1 MGIDLKLKD
10 SFPLAEKLVYFDN
23 AVMGCVPQ
31 STLDLMKFYND
42 AYVKHMSGNAKWAFN
57 VKEGENAKG
66 NALEYFAQVI
76 GAKVSEVL
84 NVPNASTGMNIA
96 MSMIPIKKGEN
107 VVSTD
112 LAFPM
117 GAALVRKA
125 EERGAEAR
133 WLASHNGV
141 VETEAFEKAVD
152 DNTAVIYVDQPSW
165 FNGYLFDIRA
175 LADLAHDHGAY
186 LVVDATQ
193 SMGSIDWQI
202 DKTGVDFA
210 ATSTYKW
217 LLGGMPSNCTGYLYM
232 KEEHVD
238 RYDPVYVSGGA
249 YSYEQGEVKGL
260 YKEHSFELNKGVNK
274 YAVARSPES
283 TIVAVANSMKVL
295 LDHGVKEIE
304 RQNKK
309 LVSKL
314 VDGLSERG
322 YSLQNHEDVNRHCY
336 LNVKVPELKTVVEK
350 LNAENYWCAQ
360 RVGGVRVSPH
370 FYNTVDQTD
379 RFMDKLDE
387 VVKSL

>member
-1 MGIDLKLKD
+1 MKLKD

-31 STLDLMKFYND
+31 STLDLMKSYND
-42 AYVKHMSGNAKWAFN
+42 AYVNHMHGDAQWAFN
-57 VKEGENAKG
+57 VKEGENAKE
-66 NALEYFAQVI
+66 NALDYFSKLI
-76 GAKVSEVL
+76 GAKTSEVL
-84 NVPNASTGMNIA
+84 NVPNASTGMNIG
-96 MSMIPIKKGEN
+96 MSMIPIKTGDN

-112 LAFPM
+112 MAFPM

-125 EERGAEAR
+125 EEKGAEAR
-133 WLASHNGV
+133 WLAHENGV
-141 VETEAFEKAVD
+141 VDTDAFEKAID
-152 DNTAVIYVDQPSW
+152 DDTAVVYVDQPSW
-165 FNGYLFDIRA
+165 FNGYLFDIKA

-217 LLGGMPSNCTGYLYM
+217 LLGGMPSNCTGFMYM

-238 RYDPVYVSGGA
+238 KYDPTYVAGGA
-249 YSYEQGEVKGL
+249 YSYEKGESKGP
-260 YKEHSFELNKGVNK
+260 YMEHSFELKKGINK

-283 TIVAVANSMKVL
+283 TIMAVANSMKVL
-295 LDHGVKEIE
+295 LDHGIKEIAS
-304 RQNKK
+304 QNKK
-309 LVSKL
+309 LTTKL
-314 VDGLSERG
+314 MNGLSERG
-322 YSLQNHEDVNRHCY
+322 YSLQRHEDDNRHCY

-350 LNAENYWCAQ
+350 LNAENYWCANRIGGI
-360 RVGGVRVSPH
+360 RVAPH
-370 FYNTVDQTD
+370 FYNTMEQAD